1 MSEDVRSGID
11 ATEPELG
18 DSGPIQEYRPDE
30 EFRPSEWESAF
41 LSIAL
46 FGGLILFGIGCFVFG
61 WN

>member
-1 MSEDVRSGID
+1 MSDDLRI
-11 ATEPELG
+11 G
-18 DSGPIQEYRPDE
+18 DSTELDLDDEY
-30 EFRPSEWESAF
+30 RPSEWESAF

>member
-1 MSEDVRSGID
+1 MSDDIRLRPESAEWEED
-11 ATEPELG
+11 
-18 DSGPIQEYRPDE
+18 YK
-30 EFRPSEWESAF
+30 PSEWESAF